1 MQLLSTPQP
10 FDDAVAWAKGRTLLP
25 TDLDSAGLDRLSADI
40 REVSVFSAE
49 VTQTEVLQLIYD
61 STAKMVAGLSPGPG
75 QYTSPATFVADMQAL
90 LDQIGYQAKPGAEGT
105 IKDLRSWKRLE
116 LIADVQ
122 LRMATGFGQW
132 KRWTDPTSMLLY
144 PAAEFKRLEWRR
156 VPRGSVVSNGSISLD
171 TGRYWTDRWVAAGGR
186 VFGRG
191 RLLALMD
198 DPVWVNV
205 SRFGVP
211 YGPPDFNSGWGR
223 KPITRADAIK
233 AGLLTAGESQR
244 ATSAVS
250 PQAVAPRA
258 VGGAAAPVSPTQP
271 VGSGSSLLD
280 GVKAA
285 INGLAPSLA
294 AALLHALGPKWRL
307 GSDGK
312 VSHV

>member
-1 MQLLSTPQP
+1 MQLLSKPQA
-10 FDDAVAWAKGRTLLP
+10 FDDAVSWAKGRTLLP
-25 TDLDSAGLDRLSADI
+25 TSLDSAGLDRLSADV

-49 VTQTEVLQLIYD
+49 VSQVEVLQLIYQE
-61 STAKMVAGLSPGPG
+61 TQRMVAGLSEGPG
-75 QYTSPATFVADMQAL
+75 KYASPATLVADIQAL
-90 LDQIGYQAKPGAEGT
+90 LDRIGYQARPGTEGT

-122 LRMATGFGQW
+122 LRMATGYGQM

-156 VPRGSVVSNGSISLD
+156 VPRGSVVKDGAVSLD
-171 TGRYWTDRWVAAGGR
+171 TGRYWHDRWVAAGGR

-198 DPVWVNV
+198 DPVWANV

-223 KPITRADAIK
+223 KPISRAEALR
-233 AGLLTAGESQR
+233 AGLLLSKEKAGPADGVLADGQ
-244 ATSAVS
+244 S
-250 PQAVAPRA
+250 PA
-258 VGGAAAPVSPTQP
+258 VGQSLAQGRTGAAQEP
-271 VGSGSSLLD
+271 SLVD

-285 INGLAPSLA
+285 ISGLAPQLA
-294 AALLHALGPKWRL
+294 TALLRALGPAWHV

-312 VSHV
+312 VAHV